1 MKIKLEQTVTSF
13 ESREKALK
21 QTLEE
26 LEAERSKQQSDSE
39 THFLESRSVKE
50 YLLSVSERL
59 KRMSAALEAKHL
71 EIMSMIQQLK
81 SAEEEKASLANRM
94 DELDSLRLNLE
105 EKNTCLENKLE
116 QLSIVLKTS
125 QDALRV
131 KSDQIDEFQVLNG
144 KEIAEVREQEAAQ
157 KTKFLQLQER
167 CGHLEACVKS
177 KESELNDLR
186 SKVEAYDNSA
196 EVEISTLREQLVT
209 RESELKSKEIAEQ
222 DLMRKLARKEDQLEG
237 ATNVAHEQSENLKQL
252 EAQKDV
258 LQMDLED
265 KDSVLE
271 SLNKK
276 IEMLEA
282 SVVQFK
288 GRITEK
294 EQSNQKLTEEL
305 SSVTNKLAESL
316 SNVESNERGMKRLKQ
331 DIQALETQLLTETK
345 KSMTMSEELGNV
357 QTNLDNT
364 LVKLEEQSAELHEL
378 RENKAANEDK
388 VSKLQSQLEELVKT
402 LSKTDSDRMEVEDLL
417 KAAEKRLEVDTEQ
430 MGKERESAVHEWRK
444 LLREKSEECS
454 SALGQLQKSKEEI
467 DRLKDTVVHLEN
479 ISTSKDQEKMKI
491 ESSYEAFIEK
501 TQKREEEMLR
511 ACSDLEDEKSSLLEK
526 TRECQAAMEG
536 LKHECKIYQQDCK
549 KACELADSKAQ
560 DYREVVDKLD
570 DSQKFLQEIRQK
582 LYRAEIALKESEEE
596 KKQAKKEST
605 DLMKQNTKLKEDFD
619 TRIEELKEEISDK
632 QESFSDLS
640 RRLESS
646 EAMVKLWKPKSTSWK
661 AC

>member
-81 SAEEEKASLANRM
+81 SAEEEKASLANKM

-157 KTKFLQLQER
+157 KTEFLQLQER
-167 CGHLEACVKS
+167 CGHLEACVNS
-177 KESELNDLR
+177 KESELNDLG

-402 LSKTDSDRMEVEDLL
+402 LSKTDSDRTEVADLL
-417 KAAEKRLEVDTEQ
+417 KAAEKRLEVGTEQ

-444 LLREKSEECS
+444 LLRAKSEECS

-491 ESSYEAFIEK
+491 ESSYEAFVEE

-526 TRECQAAMEG
+526 TRECQAGMEG

-570 DSQKFLQEIRQK
+570 DSKKFCRKYARNSIVLK
-582 LYRAEIALKESEEE
+582 L
-596 KKQAKKEST
+596 
-605 DLMKQNTKLKEDFD
+605 
-619 TRIEELKEEISDK
+619 
-632 QESFSDLS
+632 
-640 RRLESS
+640 
-646 EAMVKLWKPKSTSWK
+646 P
-661 AC
+661 